1 MKNIYNLDDFKGKK
15 SNLINEN
22 IESDI
27 INESVEAIDQSYR
40 VSFDIDVPKALIA
53 SYIKKVKES
62 AGKDL
67 RQKWGEERLAEK
79 LVQWALENYMNI
91 ENLPVDIVTGTDK
104 APVQAQAQAQIQT
117 ELPDDVQDT
126 QDAQAQSQVQA
137 PAQAQTQAQSQVQA
151 PTQNT
156 QAQKPAVQV
165 QSAQNAAAQVPAQ
178 EI

>member
-15 SNLINEN
+15 SNAVNKTIDT
-22 IESDI
+22 IV
-27 INESVEAIDQSYR
+27 NESVEAIDQSYR

-91 ENLPVDIVTGTDK
+91 ENLPIDIVTGTDK
-104 APVQAQAQAQIQT
+104 APVQAQAQAQIQD
-117 ELPDDVQDT
+117 EPLQDDTQDV
-126 QDAQAQSQVQA
+126 QDAQAQSQAQS
-137 PAQAQTQAQSQVQA
+137 QAQTQDQTQAQVQV

-165 QSAQNAAAQVPAQ
+165 QSAQNAAQEIPAQ

>member
-15 SNLINEN
+15 SNVNET
-22 IESDI
+22 IESDQI
-27 INESVEAIDQSYR
+27 IAESVEAIDQSYR

-104 APVQAQAQAQIQT
+104 APVQGQAQAQIQN
-117 ELPDDVQDT
+117 EPLQDDTQDV
-126 QDAQAQSQVQA
+126 QDAQAQAQA
-137 PAQAQTQAQSQVQA
+137 QSQAQTQVQI

>member
-15 SNLINEN
+15 SNLVNEN

-27 INESVEAIDQSYR
+27 ITESVEAIDQSYR

-104 APVQAQAQAQIQT
+104 APVQGQAQAQIQN
-117 ELPDDVQDT
+117 EPLPDDAQDT
-126 QDAQAQSQVQA
+126 QDAQAQSQ
-137 PAQAQTQAQSQVQA
+137 AQSQVQA
-151 PTQNT
+151 QLQVPTQNT

>member
-1 MKNIYNLDDFKGKK
+1 MGKNIYSLDDFKGKK
-15 SNLINEN
+15 SIEIVNET
-22 IESDI
+22 IESDPI
-27 INESVEAIDQSYR
+27 VAESVEAIDQSYR

-91 ENLPVDIVTGTDK
+91 ENLPIDIVTGTDK
-104 APVQAQAQAQIQT
+104 APVQAQAQAQIQD
-117 ELPDDVQDT
+117 EPLQDDTQDV
-126 QDAQAQSQVQA
+126 QDAQAQSQ
-137 PAQAQTQAQSQVQA
+137 AQTQTQAQVQV

-165 QSAQNAAAQVPAQ
+165 QSAQNAAQQIPAQ